1 MVKADLAKIDDC
13 AIISN
18 GENSTNANS
27 FQEMNLKSNTL
38 SSHENNEEHN
48 AENQQVSPKQK
59 IIWKTDYV
67 TEEFGI
73 KEKVIMNVTDI
84 EKKYQKL

>member
-1 MVKADLAKIDDC
+1 
-13 AIISN
+13 
-18 GENSTNANS
+18 
-27 FQEMNLKSNTL
+27 MNLKSNTL

-59 IIWKTDYV
+59 IIWRIDYV

-73 KEKVIMNVTDI
+73 KER
-84 EKKYQKL
+84 LL